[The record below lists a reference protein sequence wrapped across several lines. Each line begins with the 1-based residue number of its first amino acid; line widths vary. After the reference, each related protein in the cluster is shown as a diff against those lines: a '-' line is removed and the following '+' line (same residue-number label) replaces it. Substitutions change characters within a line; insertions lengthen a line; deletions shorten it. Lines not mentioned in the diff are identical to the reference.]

1 MASGLSPQLTAQI
14 SFSARVIILGLW
26 GSLSKRCDL
35 GFVLRSH
42 GRGRVLSQAGV
53 LASSLGRQALQ
64 DPLYRGETEAQG
76 GATSR
81 DTGRHLDGG
90 LEAQVSIGARSVCW
104 ARPSAEGAPKTPP
117 GPGTGGWGGDRL
129 QQQPLHRGAL

>member
-42 GRGRVLSQAGV
+42 GRGRVLSQALSWGP
-53 LASSLGRQALQ
+53 SQQLGEAGPAGPSVQ
-64 DPLYRGETEAQG
+64 RGN
-76 GATSR
+76 
-81 DTGRHLDGG
+81 
-90 LEAQVSIGARSVCW
+90 
-104 ARPSAEGAPKTPP
+104 
-117 GPGTGGWGGDRL
+117 
-129 QQQPLHRGAL
+129 